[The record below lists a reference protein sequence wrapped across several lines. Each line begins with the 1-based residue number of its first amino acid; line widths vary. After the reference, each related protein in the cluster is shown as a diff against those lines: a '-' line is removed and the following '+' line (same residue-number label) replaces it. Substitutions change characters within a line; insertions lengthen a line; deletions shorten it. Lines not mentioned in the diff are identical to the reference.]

1 MKRWGLHRIRDS
13 FSARLRVYVVGFT
26 ALLFVV
32 AFYVFFRFSYGFI
45 RDEAVH
51 RAEALLDNT
60 ILRIDGVLDAVETAA
75 GNSAWEVET
84 HLDEPDSPHRR
95 IDVERNLQETGQPH
109 GHVCVQSEEERN
121 EYLSQLPL
129 LEILAQQQ
137 YLGQDK
143 EHVHA
148 YRELPHGEAHPGHQ
162 RQHVWRRRDRR
173 RTEIGPDGQGCT
185 ECDNEQDHHETQVA
199 PDPLRPASDIAH
211 VFQLFD

>member
-1 MKRWGLHRIRDS
+1 MMKRWGLHRIRDS

-84 HLDEPDSPHRR
+84 HLDEPDSLYAVISRF
-95 IDVERNLQETGQPH
+95 VERNL
-109 GHVCVQSEEERN
+109 N
-121 EYLSQLPL
+121 
-129 LEILAQQQ
+129 
-137 YLGQDK
+137 
-143 EHVHA
+143 
-148 YRELPHGEAHPGHQ
+148 
-162 RQHVWRRRDRR
+162 
-173 RTEIGPDGQGCT
+173 
-185 ECDNEQDHHETQVA
+185 
-199 PDPLRPASDIAH
+199 
-211 VFQLFD
+211 VFCRCF

>member
-84 HLDEPDSPHRR
+84 HSARDYFQCHTRYEGHFSPEHRTADGR
-95 IDVERNLQETGQPH
+95 REAGH
-109 GHVCVQSEEERN
+109 GGAAE
-121 EYLSQLPL
+121 
-129 LEILAQQQ
+129 
-137 YLGQDK
+137 
-143 EHVHA
+143 
-148 YRELPHGEAHPGHQ
+148 
-162 RQHVWRRRDRR
+162 
-173 RTEIGPDGQGCT
+173 
-185 ECDNEQDHHETQVA
+185 
-199 PDPLRPASDIAH
+199 
-211 VFQLFD
+211 

>member
-1 MKRWGLHRIRDS
+1 MMKRWGLHRIRDS

-84 HLDEPDSPHRR
+84 HPARDYFQCHTRYEGHFSHEHRTADGCR
-95 IDVERNLQETGQPH
+95 EAGHGGAVE
-109 GHVCVQSEEERN
+109 
-121 EYLSQLPL
+121 
-129 LEILAQQQ
+129 
-137 YLGQDK
+137 
-143 EHVHA
+143 
-148 YRELPHGEAHPGHQ
+148 
-162 RQHVWRRRDRR
+162 
-173 RTEIGPDGQGCT
+173 
-185 ECDNEQDHHETQVA
+185 
-199 PDPLRPASDIAH
+199 
-211 VFQLFD
+211 

>member
-75 GNSAWEVET
+75 AILYPVAYQTALVMDVNPLTFCIGLLISVSLCFASPIGSPTHMLVYGPGGYRFSDFMRVGIIMNVIMLIATLVFTPMIFPLIKNNYVESNT
-84 HLDEPDSPHRR
+84 
-95 IDVERNLQETGQPH
+95 
-109 GHVCVQSEEERN
+109 
-121 EYLSQLPL
+121 
-129 LEILAQQQ
+129 
-137 YLGQDK
+137 
-143 EHVHA
+143 
-148 YRELPHGEAHPGHQ
+148 YR
-162 RQHVWRRRDRR
+162 
-173 RTEIGPDGQGCT
+173 
-185 ECDNEQDHHETQVA
+185 
-199 PDPLRPASDIAH
+199 
-211 VFQLFD
+211 